1 MSVFDDTLSAAKS
14 WLDSAGKK
22 TTHQVEIQKI
32 RLAIMKKQEELSRQY
47 ETLGKL
53 YHRWQNEGDAPK
65 GLAVLCENI
74 EANKQAVEELRQL
87 LEQKKNEIP
96 F

>member
-1 MSVFDDTLSAAKS
+1 MGIFDETMSAARS
-14 WLDSAGKK
+14 WLDSAGRK
-22 TTHQVEIQKI
+22 TEHQVEIQKI

-65 GLAVLCENI
+65 GLAVLCEDI
-74 EANKQAVEELRQL
+74 EANKQAMEHLRVR